1 MVLTHADEKE
11 ENSKIKADM
20 VDIASEIGTG
30 SLQLAWANGEQF
42 ASQFGIGKKKK
53 HLPRLVVVNNLE
65 RDEDDFDV
73 KIIPRSFQSERRRLM
88 KYIRDLLVSKATK
101 NT

>member
-1 MVLTHADEKE
+1 MVLTHADEDE

-20 VDIASEIGTG
+20 VDIASEIGPA

-53 HLPRLVVVNNLE
+53 N
-65 RDEDDFDV
+65 
-73 KIIPRSFQSERRRLM
+73 IC
-88 KYIRDLLVSKATK
+88 RDL
-101 NT
+101 